1 MISHCRKVPHG
12 KTALNMIKPLVGRA
26 TFNHFHRR
34 IRVRVNRKPAE
45 KHIFYHTKCRPI
57 PVQETNNAIQTM
69 PSIFQALDYT
79 TISFLFSLSSN
90 LPEGFGR

>member
-1 MISHCRKVPHG
+1 MISHWRKVRHG